1 MRSYKIIVVLAIA
14 LSAVAC
20 SKGDGVVRPEFKEYI
35 LSVGCERCCQVDIRY
50 QRITNSDAS
59 TALASIDEQNYRNT
73 FGRYSLDVMDVEAS
87 ASAMADGYQSMCSGG
102 DTNGYY
108 YDLDQ
113 RAFMTRDDKVVCYET
128 YIESYTGGAH
138 GGNIMLY
145 ECFDLAS
152 GAIYDFDYLFE
163 DVWGEAMR
171 KLVYDK
177 LVATYGVL
185 LIEGVEE
192 LPMSTSLLITDT
204 GILFVYQPY
213 EVACFAAGILSVEV
227 SDEQIKGTGAP
238 LVWVE

>member
-1 MRSYKIIVVLAIA
+1 MRSYKIIVVLA
-14 LSAVAC
+14 LTLFAVAC
-20 SKGDGVVRPEFKEYI
+20 SKGNGVVMPEFSEYI
-35 LSVGCERCCQVDIRY
+35 FTTDDTKCCEVSIKY
-50 QRITNSDAS
+50 QRIANADAS
-59 TALASIDEQNYRNT
+59 AALASIDEQNYQNT
-73 FGRYSLDVMDVEAS
+73 FGNYSLDVMDVEAS
-87 ASAMADGYQSMCSGG
+87 ASTMAADYQSMC
-102 DTNGYY
+102 DDCDVAYY
-108 YDLDQ
+108 YYLDQ

-227 SDEQIKGTGAP
+227 SDEEMVEVGAP
-238 LVWVE
+238 ILW

>member
-1 MRSYKIIVVLAIA
+1 MRNYKIIVVLALA
-14 LSAVAC
+14 LFAVAC
-20 SKGDGVVRPEFKEYI
+20 SKGDGVVKPEFSEYI
-35 LSVGCERCCQVDIRY
+35 FATDETKCCEVSIKY
-50 QRITNSDAS
+50 QRIANADAS
-59 TALASIDEQNYRNT
+59 AALASIDEQNYQNT
-73 FGRYSLDVMDVEAS
+73 FGNYSLDVMDVEAS
-87 ASAMADGYQSMCSGG
+87 ASTMAADYQSMC
-102 DTNGYY
+102 DDCDVAYY
-108 YDLDQ
+108 YYLDQ

-227 SDEQIKGTGAP
+227 SDEEMVEVGAP
-238 LVWVE
+238 ILW

>member
-1 MRSYKIIVVLAIA
+1 MRSYKIIVVLALA
-14 LSAVAC
+14 LFAVAC
-20 SKGDGVVRPEFKEYI
+20 SKGDGVVMPEFSEYI
-35 LSVGCERCCQVDIRY
+35 FATDDTKCCEVSIKY
-50 QRITNSDAS
+50 QRIANADAS
-59 TALASIDEQNYRNT
+59 AALASIDEQNYQNT
-73 FGRYSLDVMDVEAS
+73 FGNYSLDVMDVEVS
-87 ASAMADGYQSMCSGG
+87 ASTMAADYQSMC
-102 DTNGYY
+102 DDCDVAYY
-108 YDLDQ
+108 YYLDQ

-227 SDEQIKGTGAP
+227 SDEEMVEVGAP
-238 LVWVE
+238 ILW

>member
-1 MRSYKIIVVLAIA
+1 MRCCKIIAMFALA
-14 LSAVAC
+14 LFAVAC
-20 SKGDGVVRPEFKEYI
+20 SKGDGVVMPEFSEYI
-35 LSVGCERCCQVDIRY
+35 FATDDTKCCEVSIKY
-50 QRITNSDAS
+50 QRIANADAS
-59 TALASIDEQNYRNT
+59 AALASIDEQNYQNT
-73 FGRYSLDVMDVEAS
+73 FGNYSLDVMDVEVS
-87 ASAMADGYQSMCSGG
+87 ASTMAADYQSMC
-102 DTNGYY
+102 DDCDVAYY
-108 YDLDQ
+108 YYLDQ

-227 SDEQIKGTGAP
+227 SDEEMVEVGAP
-238 LVWVE
+238 ILW